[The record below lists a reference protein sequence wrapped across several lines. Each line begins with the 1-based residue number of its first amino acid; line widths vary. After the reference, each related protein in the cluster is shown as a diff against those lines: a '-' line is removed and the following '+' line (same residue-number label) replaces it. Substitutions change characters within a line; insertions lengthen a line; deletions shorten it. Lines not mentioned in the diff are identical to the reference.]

1 MLNRWRR
8 RGQIARGFSPAAA
21 APRFLALLVLAS
33 LTMAQVS
40 SELITPEIR
49 RVGSRLA
56 CLCKSCK
63 NSVGDCAMLAC
74 HYSKPAREKIRDQQ
88 AAGKTDDQIVQS
100 FVDEQG
106 RQALVVPPAE
116 GFSGLAWWTPPF
128 MVGLGLALIYW
139 FIRRMSGASAPIAAR
154 PRVDDQ
160 MLNRYKDSIEKDLA
174 KLD

>member
-1 MLNRWRR
+1 MPIRKLW
-8 RGQIARGFSPAAA
+8 GVLL
-21 APRFLALLVLAS
+21 LAVLC
-33 LTMAQVS
+33 MAQVS

-88 AAGKTDDQIVQS
+88 AAGKSDDEIVAG
-100 FVDEQG
+100 FVSEQG
-106 RQALVVPPAE
+106 RQALVVPPND
-116 GFSGLAWWTPPF
+116 GFSALAWWMPPM
-128 MVGLGLALIYW
+128 MVGMGLALIYW
-139 FIRRMSGASAPIAAR
+139 FIRRMSKPGASTPLPA
-154 PRVDDQ
+154 VDAKVMD
-160 MLNRYKDSIEKDLA
+160 RYRETIEKDLA